1 MTMTPAVFFFIS
13 GVRREKYGWLAG
25 LADTMNEC
33 NMSRIPLFI
42 KMHTYLPTCINIY
55 AGHSARFAGH
65 YKYNYIVRAIIKIT
79 KYSKSL

>member
-33 NMSRIPLFI
+33 NVSRIPLFV
-42 KMHTYLPTCINIY
+42 KMH
-55 AGHSARFAGH
+55 GHEESRS
-65 YKYNYIVRAIIKIT
+65 KIDRIICM
-79 KYSKSL
+79 